1 MRRSLFVLLLLLA
14 GSVRGAGLS
23 PEDAASVRKVLQQ
36 YVAAWLAGEPSAVLQ
51 WLTED
56 SVLIPGA
63 NPAYVGRK
71 AIQNNWWP
79 PNAPAI
85 AVTRFDTTVDE
96 LTGSE
101 DLAVV
106 RGTQILEF
114 RSATERWRTKGNYV
128 TILRRTADGWRISTQ
143 FPANV
148 PNERID

>member
-1 MRRSLFVLLLLLA
+1 MRRYLFVALLLLA
-14 GSVRGAGLS
+14 GSVHGAGLS
-23 PEDAASVRKVLQQ
+23 PRDAASVRKVLER
-36 YVAAWLAGEPSAVLQ
+36 YVAAWLTGEQSAVLQ
-51 WLTED
+51 LLTDD

-63 NPAYVGRK
+63 NPPYVGRR
-71 AIQNNWWP
+71 AIQANWWP

-85 AVTRFDTTVDE
+85 AVTRFETTVDE
-96 LTGSE
+96 LTGSG

-106 RGTQILEF
+106 RGTQVLEF